1 MYIDISY
8 VNKKWD
14 DFVFGPFWYGPFLHL
29 GRFRMGRFCM
39 WAVLGWAVF
48 VWDDLVSGPTSPE
61 SKVLSIKIKFNFIN
75 RPSISK
81 NRLSGAPVCHKA
93 WPTMRLDTD
102 CNSKGPRLVFTT
114 AGATTTSG
122 FTRVRVYSHDR
133 NIFLT
138 CLK

>member
-61 SKVLSIKIKFNFIN
+61 SVPESNIVVNSNKFQ
-75 RPSISK
+75 SHTVTWS
-81 NRLSGAPVCHKA
+81 
-93 WPTMRLDTD
+93 
-102 CNSKGPRLVFTT
+102 LV
-114 AGATTTSG
+114 
-122 FTRVRVYSHDR
+122 
-133 NIFLT
+133 
-138 CLK
+138 